1 MHPPLFRPHPQCSDY
16 VDMLVKCH
24 QENTF
29 GKFIG
34 ACNDIKAQMDHC
46 FKAEKEE
53 KRRAN
58 MQRSKEVEERFQRKL
73 AELQAKRVD
82 SPISRP

>member
-1 MHPPLFRPHPQCSDY
+1 MHPPLFRPHPKCSDF

-24 QENTF
+24 QENSF
-29 GKFIG
+29 GKFFG
-34 ACNDIKAQMDHC
+34 ACNEVKAEMDRC

-58 MQRSKEVEERFQRKL
+58 MQRSREVEERFQRKL
-73 AELQAKRVD
+73 AELQSKRD
-82 SPISRP
+82 GSP